1 MKKLNIQSIN
11 NVTRDYNLIANI
23 IHDGTADKGSY
34 RVQVKKH
41 SSREDWVDIQDLYV
55 ANILPQDVVVSQS
68 YIHFYE
74 SSWEQFK

>member
-74 SSWEQFK
+74 SS